1 MARRNSSRN
10 TLGKRLV
17 VRIVGPSPVAGG
29 DDFEVRQ
36 FRWLLRFF
44 IRIQL
49 PTVLV
54 IAALAAVEY
63 HSWAAATAML
73 LVWVGGA
80 PYVAHRL
87 RRAKR
92 AATTTYSPFG

>member
-1 MARRNSSRN
+1 MPRQRN
-10 TLGKRLV
+10 TLGKRLI
-17 VRIVGPSPVAGG
+17 VRVVGPSPIAGG
-29 DDFEVRQ
+29 DDYEVRQ

-54 IAALAAVEY
+54 IAALATMEY
-63 HSWAAATAML
+63 HSWAAALAML
-73 LVWVGGA
+73 LVWVAGA
-80 PYVAHRL
+80 SYVGLRL

-92 AATTTYSPFG
+92 TTTTTYGPFG